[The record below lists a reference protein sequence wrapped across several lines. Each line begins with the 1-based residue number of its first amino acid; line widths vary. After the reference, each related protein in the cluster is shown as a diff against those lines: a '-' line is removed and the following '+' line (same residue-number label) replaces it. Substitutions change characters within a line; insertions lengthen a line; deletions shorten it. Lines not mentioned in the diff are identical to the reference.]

1 MKNMKHYFFYIF
13 IFIGIGNFSY
23 SQNIDISD
31 FSSINFLELNS
42 SELDLLLRRA
52 SSQGYNQFDLIKM
65 AKAQGLSEK
74 DIEKLNSKFENSEA
88 IKRVSSNAS
97 SPIENTRLREDY
109 NQSISIV
116 REKESDV
123 YGYNIFKG
131 NGFLTFQANSN
142 ISTPSDYILG
152 TGDNIYVD
160 IYGESE
166 SYFNGQISPEGE
178 VIFENIGPINLN
190 GLDIKMAKRRLKSK
204 FSKVYSGLVNN
215 RTFINVSIGVPRTI
229 KVNIVG
235 EVNLPGT
242 YSFSALNTV
251 YNAIY
256 VAGGI
261 NENATLRDIKVFRKN
276 KLINTVD
283 IYNYLNSGDGSS
295 NVRLENDDLILV
307 GPYSNRIRIEG
318 EIKNPG
324 RFEFTK
330 NESLKDLLNYAGGF
344 SEKAFKKSI
353 KLTRVIDNQL
363 MVMDVNEDQ
372 YKSFEPKSGDLF
384 KVDRILETYRNRV
397 ILKGAVQRPGIF
409 SLDDKMTVS
418 QLIKKANGLK
428 PDALI
433 ANAYIKRTNSDFST
447 INISFNLDK
456 LIKGEIE
463 DIILNKEDVLTI
475 VSKNDLINDQFI
487 KISGEVSKPGIF
499 PYSNDISLSDIIILS
514 GGFNDKSFAN
524 RIEITRRISKNSL
537 TEQNISEII
546 TLDLSSDLDSLET
559 IILEPYDEV
568 IIRKNPNFY
577 AQRYVSI
584 EGQVNYPGKYAISSF
599 NERISNLLE
608 RSGGIKSFAYK
619 KGATLIRKT
628 EFFKKDSEEIKQINS
643 LNNLK
648 DKLNKDPELLT
659 ESESLLLKRIENSLK
674 ILGDQS
680 NNEKDF
686 LSYAKRERINDI
698 VKRNSLNE
706 DQISIGQSEAIGI
719 NLDEI
724 IQNPESKSN
733 LLLQEGDLLIIPKKQ
748 ETVRLRGML
757 LYPTTVRF
765 KNNKSFKYFINS
777 AGGFDVNAKRSGAYV
792 VYANGDVSRTKKFL
806 FLNIYPKIEPGA
818 EIIVPAQP
826 IKSPIGVSQILN
838 YTTGLATL
846 ILAITQIN

>member
-1 MKNMKHYFFYIF
+1 MKHYFFYIF
-13 IFIGIGNFSY
+13 IFIGMGNFSY

-31 FSSINFLELNS
+31 FSSSNFLELNS

-261 NENATLRDIKVFRKN
+261 NENATLRDIKVFRNN

-307 GPYSNRIRIEG
+307 GPYSNRIRIDG
-318 EIKNPG
+318 EIKSPG
-324 RFEFTK
+324 RFEFTE

-372 YKSFEPKSGDLF
+372 YESFEPKSGDVF
-384 KVDRILETYRNRV
+384 KVDRILETYKNRV

-418 QLIKKANGLK
+418 QLIEKANGLK

-499 PYSNDISLSDIIILS
+499 PYSVDISLSDIIILS

-648 DKLNKDPELLT
+648 DKMNKDPELLT

>member
-1 MKNMKHYFFYIF
+1 MKHYFFYIF

-307 GPYSNRIRIEG
+307 RPYSNRIRIEG

-475 VSKNDLINDQFI
+475 ISKNDLINDQFI

>member
-1 MKNMKHYFFYIF
+1 MKHYFFYIF

-384 KVDRILETYRNRV
+384 KVDRILETYKNRV

-475 VSKNDLINDQFI
+475 ISKNDLINDQFI

>member
-1 MKNMKHYFFYIF
+1 MKHYFFYIF

-261 NENATLRDIKVFRKN
+261 NENATLRDIKVFRNN

-384 KVDRILETYRNRV
+384 KVDRILETYKNRV

-418 QLIKKANGLK
+418 QLIEKANGLK

-475 VSKNDLINDQFI
+475 ISKNDLINDQFI

>member
-1 MKNMKHYFFYIF
+1 MKYYFFYIF

-261 NENATLRDIKVFRKN
+261 NENATLRDIKVFRNN

-307 GPYSNRIRIEG
+307 GPYSNRIRIDG
-318 EIKNPG
+318 EIKSPG
-324 RFEFTK
+324 RFEFTE

-372 YKSFEPKSGDLF
+372 YESFEPKSGDVF
-384 KVDRILETYRNRV
+384 KVDRILETYKNRV

-418 QLIKKANGLK
+418 QLIEKANGLK

-546 TLDLSSDLDSLET
+546 TLDIASDLESLET

-674 ILGDQS
+674 TLGDQS

-698 VKRNSLNE
+698 VKRNSLSE

-724 IQNPESKSN
+724 IQNTESKSN

>member
-1 MKNMKHYFFYIF
+1 MKNMKHYFLFIF

-31 FSSINFLELNS
+31 FSSVNFLELNS

-74 DIEKLNSKFENSEA
+74 DIEKLSSKFENSEA

-261 NENATLRDIKVFRKN
+261 NENATLRDIKVFRNN

-307 GPYSNRIRIEG
+307 GPYSNRIRIDG
-318 EIKNPG
+318 EIKSPG
-324 RFEFTK
+324 RFEFTE

-372 YKSFEPKSGDLF
+372 YESFEPKSGDVF
-384 KVDRILETYRNRV
+384 KVDRILETYKNRV

-418 QLIKKANGLK
+418 QLIEKANGLK

-546 TLDLSSDLDSLET
+546 TLDIASDLESLET

-674 ILGDQS
+674 TLGDQS

-818 EIIVPAQP
+818 EIIVPAKP

>member
-1 MKNMKHYFFYIF
+1 MKHYFFYIF

-31 FSSINFLELNS
+31 FSSVNFLELNS

-109 NQSISIV
+109 NQSVSIV

-204 FSKVYSGLVNN
+204 FSMVYSGLLNN

-235 EVNLPGT
+235 EVNIPGT

-418 QLIKKANGLK
+418 QLIEKANGLK

-475 VSKNDLINDQFI
+475 ISKNDLINDQFI

>member
-1 MKNMKHYFFYIF
+1 MKHYFFYIF

-31 FSSINFLELNS
+31 FSSVNFLELNS
-42 SELDLLLRRA
+42 SELDFLLRRA

-372 YKSFEPKSGDLF
+372 YKSFEPKSGDLS

-475 VSKNDLINDQFI
+475 ISKNDLINDQFI

>member
-1 MKNMKHYFFYIF
+1 MKHYFFYIF

-261 NENATLRDIKVFRKN
+261 NENATLRDIKVFRNN

-372 YKSFEPKSGDLF
+372 YESFEPKSGDVF
-384 KVDRILETYRNRV
+384 KVDRILETYKNRV

-418 QLIKKANGLK
+418 QLIEKANGLK

>member
-1 MKNMKHYFFYIF
+1 MKYYFFYIF

-261 NENATLRDIKVFRKN
+261 NENATLRDIKVFRNN

-307 GPYSNRIRIEG
+307 GPYSNRIRIDG
-318 EIKNPG
+318 EIKSPG
-324 RFEFTK
+324 RFEFTE

-372 YKSFEPKSGDLF
+372 YESFEPKSGDIF
-384 KVDRILETYRNRV
+384 KVDRILETYKNRV

-418 QLIKKANGLK
+418 QLIEKANGLK

-546 TLDLSSDLDSLET
+546 TLDIASDLESLET

-674 ILGDQS
+674 TLGDQS

-698 VKRNSLNE
+698 VKRNSLSE

>member
-1 MKNMKHYFFYIF
+1 MKHYFFYIF

-261 NENATLRDIKVFRKN
+261 NENATLRDIKVFRNN

-475 VSKNDLINDQFI
+475 ISKNDLINDQFI

-674 ILGDQS
+674 TLGDQS

>member
-1 MKNMKHYFFYIF
+1 MKHYFFYIF

-31 FSSINFLELNS
+31 FSSVNFLELNS

-475 VSKNDLINDQFI
+475 ISKNDLINDQFI

>member
-1 MKNMKHYFFYIF
+1 MKHYFFYIF

-23 SQNIDISD
+23 SQNTDISD

-261 NENATLRDIKVFRKN
+261 NENATLRDIKVFRNN

-307 GPYSNRIRIEG
+307 GPYSNRIRIDG
-318 EIKNPG
+318 EIKSPG
-324 RFEFTK
+324 RFEFTE

-372 YKSFEPKSGDLF
+372 YESFEPKSGDVF
-384 KVDRILETYRNRV
+384 KVDRILETYKNRV

-418 QLIKKANGLK
+418 QLIEKANGLK

-499 PYSNDISLSDIIILS
+499 PYSVDISLSDIIILS

-648 DKLNKDPELLT
+648 DKMNKDPELLT

-818 EIIVPAQP
+818 EIIVPAKP

>member
-1 MKNMKHYFFYIF
+1 MKHYFFYIF

-142 ISTPSDYILG
+142 ISTPSNYILG

-261 NENATLRDIKVFRKN
+261 NENATLRDIKVFRNN

-475 VSKNDLINDQFI
+475 ISKNDLINDQFI

>member
-1 MKNMKHYFFYIF
+1 MKHYFFYIF

>member
-1 MKNMKHYFFYIF
+1 MKHYFFYIF

-261 NENATLRDIKVFRKN
+261 NENATLRDIKVFRNN

-307 GPYSNRIRIEG
+307 GPYSNRIRIDG
-318 EIKNPG
+318 EIKSPG
-324 RFEFTK
+324 RFEFTE

-372 YKSFEPKSGDLF
+372 YESFEPKSGDVF
-384 KVDRILETYRNRV
+384 KVDRILETYKNRV

-499 PYSNDISLSDIIILS
+499 PYSVDISLSDIIILS

-648 DKLNKDPELLT
+648 DKMNKDPELLT

-792 VYANGDVSRTKKFL
+792 VYANGDVSRTKKLL

-818 EIIVPAQP
+818 EIIVPAKP

>member
-261 NENATLRDIKVFRKN
+261 NENATLRDIKVFRNN

-384 KVDRILETYRNRV
+384 KVDRILETYINRV

-475 VSKNDLINDQFI
+475 ISKNDLINDQFI

>member
-261 NENATLRDIKVFRKN
+261 NENATLRDIKVFRNN

-384 KVDRILETYRNRV
+384 KVDRILETYKNRV

-475 VSKNDLINDQFI
+475 ISKNDLINDQFI

>member
-1 MKNMKHYFFYIF
+1 MKHYFFYIF
-13 IFIGIGNFSY
+13 IFIGIGNLSY

-384 KVDRILETYRNRV
+384 KVDRILETYKNRV

-475 VSKNDLINDQFI
+475 ISKNDLINDQFI

-674 ILGDQS
+674 TLGDQS

>member
-1 MKNMKHYFFYIF
+1 MKHYFFYIF

-31 FSSINFLELNS
+31 FSSVNFLELNS

-261 NENATLRDIKVFRKN
+261 NENATLRDIKVFRNN

-384 KVDRILETYRNRV
+384 KVDRILETYKNRV

-475 VSKNDLINDQFI
+475 ISKNDLINDQFI

>member
-1 MKNMKHYFFYIF
+1 MKHYFFYIF

-261 NENATLRDIKVFRKN
+261 NENATLRDIKVFRNN

-418 QLIKKANGLK
+418 QLIEKANGLK

-475 VSKNDLINDQFI
+475 ISKNDLINDQFI

-674 ILGDQS
+674 TLGDQS

>member
-1 MKNMKHYFFYIF
+1 MKHYFFYIF

-261 NENATLRDIKVFRKN
+261 NENATLRDIKVFRNN

-295 NVRLENDDLILV
+295 NIRLENDDLILV

-384 KVDRILETYRNRV
+384 KVDRILETYKNRV

-475 VSKNDLINDQFI
+475 ISKNDLINDQFI

>member
-1 MKNMKHYFFYIF
+1 MKHYFFYIF

-261 NENATLRDIKVFRKN
+261 NENATLRDIKVFRNN

-372 YKSFEPKSGDLF
+372 YKSFEPKSGDVF

-475 VSKNDLINDQFI
+475 ISKNDLINDQFI

>member
-1 MKNMKHYFFYIF
+1 MKHYFFYIF

-31 FSSINFLELNS
+31 FSSVNFLELNS

-190 GLDIKMAKRRLKSK
+190 GLDIKMAKKRLKSK

-261 NENATLRDIKVFRKN
+261 NENATLRDIKVFRNN

-307 GPYSNRIRIEG
+307 GPYSNRIRIDG
-318 EIKNPG
+318 EIKSPG
-324 RFEFTK
+324 RFEFTE

-372 YKSFEPKSGDLF
+372 YESFEPKSGDVF
-384 KVDRILETYRNRV
+384 KVDRILETYKNRV

-418 QLIKKANGLK
+418 QLIEKANGLK

-499 PYSNDISLSDIIILS
+499 PYSVDISLSDIIILS

-648 DKLNKDPELLT
+648 DKMNKDPELLT

-818 EIIVPAQP
+818 EIIVPAKP

>member
-1 MKNMKHYFFYIF
+1 MKNIKHYFFYIF

-74 DIEKLNSKFENSEA
+74 DIAKLNSKFENSEA

-295 NVRLENDDLILV
+295 NIRLENDDLILV

-475 VSKNDLINDQFI
+475 ISKNDLINDQFI

-537 TEQNISEII
+537 TEQHISEII

-698 VKRNSLNE
+698 VKRNSLSE

>member
-1 MKNMKHYFFYIF
+1 MKHYFFYIF

-31 FSSINFLELNS
+31 FSSVNFLELNS

-97 SPIENTRLREDY
+97 SPIENKRLREDY

-261 NENATLRDIKVFRKN
+261 NENATLRDIKVFRNN

-307 GPYSNRIRIEG
+307 GPYSNRIRIDG
-318 EIKNPG
+318 EIKSPG
-324 RFEFTK
+324 RFEFTE

-372 YKSFEPKSGDLF
+372 YESFEPKSGDVF
-384 KVDRILETYRNRV
+384 KVDRILETYKNRV

-475 VSKNDLINDQFI
+475 ISKNDLINDQFI

-546 TLDLSSDLDSLET
+546 TLDIASDLESLET

-674 ILGDQS
+674 TLGDQS

-698 VKRNSLNE
+698 VKRNSLSE